1 MKNRLSLYN
10 SAIYTYLELKD
21 KNKFRN
27 IAFKNKMSV
36 SQFNR
41 YLILL
46 VIKLEELKK
55 LNGQKEITDK
65 ELLTIL
71 SQIRRN
77 IL

>member
-10 SAIYTYLELKD
+10 SAIYTYLESKD

-46 VIKLEELKK
+46 VIKLEEIKK